1 MTGSLDAWLPVSHW
15 STRHDRF
22 VAAPP
27 ETVSR
32 AVREVRTRE
41 MRLVRPLVAARSLPS
56 QLLRRGAEQRAAADA
71 DTLSAMRQLG
81 FIVLDDVPGAD
92 LVLGFAGQPWN
103 PIVSRAVVPDLTPA
117 DFDAFRRP
125 HFVKGAYA
133 LWTEPEGAGTRL
145 FTETRVYAI
154 DRGAARRFR
163 PYWLLIEPFSALIR
177 RDWLAAIGR
186 RAEGAARTGGTGI
199 T

>member
-1 MTGSLDAWLPVSHW
+1 MTGRLDAWLPVSHW
-15 STRHDRF
+15 STHHDRF

-32 AVREVRTRE
+32 AVREVRAGE

-81 FIVLDDVPGAD
+81 FIVLDDVAGAD

-103 PIVSRAVVPDLTPA
+103 PIVSKAVVPGLTPA
-117 DFDAFRRP
+117 DFDAFERP
-125 HFVKGAYA
+125 NCVKGAYA
-133 LWTEPEGAGTRL
+133 LWTEHEGAGTRL

-163 PYWLLIEPFSALIR
+163 PYWLVIEPFSALIR

-186 RAEGAARTGGTGI
+186 RAESAVRTGATGT